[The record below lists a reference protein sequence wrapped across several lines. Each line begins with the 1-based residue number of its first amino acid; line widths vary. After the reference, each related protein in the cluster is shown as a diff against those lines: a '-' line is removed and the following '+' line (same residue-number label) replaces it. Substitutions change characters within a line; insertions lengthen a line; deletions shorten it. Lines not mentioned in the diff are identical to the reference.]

1 MKTILACSLVL
12 GMPLAAAA
20 DTYNVDGVHSMPLFT
35 FKHLNLS
42 YFRGRF
48 DKVSGTIEFDPA
60 RRTGS
65 ADILIAIESV
75 STGVPLLDEFL
86 KSPKFF
92 DSARFPAATFK
103 ASNFKFSGGQLVS
116 VAGDL
121 SLHGITKPVMLRIT
135 SFSCHEHPLL
145 RLPSCGA
152 DANVTIKRSDFG
164 LNAFIGNDSDEVEL
178 DIAVEALKGH
188 QP

>member
-1 MKTILACSLVL
+1 MLVCSLVL
-12 GMPLAAAA
+12 GTPLAAAA
-20 DTYNVDGVHSMPLFT
+20 DTYDVDGAHSMPLFT
-35 FKHLNLS
+35 FKHLKLS

-48 DKVSGTIEFDPA
+48 DKVSGTIEFDPG
-60 RRTGS
+60 RRRGS

-103 ASNFKFSGGQLVS
+103 ASSFKFSGEQLIAVD
-116 VAGDL
+116 GDL
-121 SLHGITKPVMLRIT
+121 SLHGITKPVVLKIT

-145 RLPSCGA
+145 RIPSCGA
-152 DANVTIKRSDFG
+152 DANVTLKRSDFG
-164 LNAFIGNDSDEVEL
+164 LDAFIGNDSDEVEL
-178 DIAVEALKGH
+178 DIPVEVLKV
-188 QP
+188 QRP